1 MVSRTRRS
9 QRESDTAEP
18 PALWLID
25 LGQDETLVE
34 RAAQL
39 LAPSER
45 RRADRGT
52 PDVRRQHIVS
62 RAALRIVLARWL
74 RCLPR
79 ALEFVADP
87 SGKPRLVGGAPHFS
101 VSHSGDWGLIA
112 VTPLGPVGV
121 DIELCVPL
129 SELEAI
135 AARVFAPAVART
147 VMSQRGERRVQS
159 FYRQWTRLEAQ
170 LKATGVGLAGG
181 LSGTA
186 AAPAPGA
193 WTFAAIDAGHRL
205 AGAVVVAGAHGW
217 RDAML
222 PVRELDLGAELASL

>member
-1 MVSRTRRS
+1 VVSRTRRA
-9 QRESDTAEP
+9 QREPDTAEP

-25 LGQDETLVE
+25 LRQDELLVE

-39 LAPSER
+39 PAASER
-45 RRADRGT
+45 RRADRAT
-52 PDVRRQHIVS
+52 PAVRRQHIVS

-74 RCLPR
+74 RCPPG
-79 ALEFVADP
+79 ALQFVADP

-121 DIELCVPL
+121 DIELCVPI

-135 AARVFAPAVART
+135 AARVFAPAAART

-159 FYRQWTRLEAQ
+159 FYRQWTRMEAQ
-170 LKATGVGLAGG
+170 LKASGEGLAGG
-181 LSGTA
+181 LSGAA
-186 AAPAPGA
+186 AAPAPGG
-193 WTFAAIDAGHRL
+193 WTLAGIDAGHGL
-205 AGAVVVAGAHGW
+205 VGAVVVAGAHSW

-222 PVRELDLGAELASL
+222 PVRELDLGAELASP